1 MLQFE
6 NSSQIGANMESKK
19 RRYQTAG
26 RAALLAYLKEKTAEA
41 PQSADEIYRC
51 VTAAG
56 AEIGRSSVYRLLGEL
71 SEAGTVRRS
80 RVGGASV
87 YQFVGEC
94 ADCGGHLHLQ
104 CLSCGRVSHL
114 KCDCN
119 EEISSHLRKTHG
131 FFVDSGRSVLFG
143 TCAACAG
150 GGNGNA

>member
-1 MLQFE
+1 
-6 NSSQIGANMESKK
+6 MESKK

-26 RAALLAYLKEKTAEA
+26 RAALVAYLKEKTAET

-71 SEAGTVRRS
+71 SSEGVVRKYAAK
-80 RVGGASV
+80 GGSV
-87 YQFVGEC
+87 YQFVGER

-114 KCDCN
+114 KCDCS
-119 EEISSHLRKTHG
+119 EEISSHLQKTHG
-131 FFVDSGRSVLFG
+131 FLVDSGRSVLLG
-143 TCAACAG
+143 TCAVCAG